1 MMALLMTSAL
11 YMQVLAGVSHSFHLC
26 NCSSRNF
33 LGVMTHCVLLWQ
45 LPFSCMKKNSFLLR
59 ICCHDIRTWE
69 KTELLSDRVFCW
81 FFVLVFCVG
90 FFSFF
95 FFSLAGCKILK
106 DGKVLKLIFRYLS
119 AAKSCWP
126 EGSINETTL
135 HRNAEF
141 MLSWIIYISKMRLSS

>member
-1 MMALLMTSAL
+1 MISEPEKR
-11 YMQVLAGVSHSFHLC
+11 QSFCLTGIFVG
-26 NCSSRNF
+26 F
-33 LGVMTHCVLLWQ
+33 L
-45 LPFSCMKKNSFLLR
+45 
-59 ICCHDIRTWE
+59 
-69 KTELLSDRVFCW
+69 CW
-81 FFVLVFCVG
+81 FFVLVF
-90 FFSFF
+90 FLFF
-95 FFSLAGCKILK
+95 FPLAGCKILK